1 MYNPLVN
8 KRPYGATAVDK
19 ETTIT
24 FPLDAE
30 MGIKRVFVV
39 LRKVFGVGCENC
51 DCLREDTYSSGEV
64 GGAFEGGERPR
75 EIVHANGEF
84 RFELPWRRNEDGQDI
99 FAGAFSLHEYGVYN
113 YRFEGEFADGSLAF
127 FGRDYDGTALRGDW
141 LPEWQL
147 TVSKYDYKTP
157 DWAKQGIIYQ
167 IFADRFARE
176 GDVNFAKEG
185 RLHADWYERPDIE
198 EEGKEYR
205 ADDFFGGNL
214 KGIISK
220 LDYLKELGITLIYL
234 SPIFKSGSN
243 HRYDTGDYM
252 KIDELLGDEE
262 DFKKLIAEAKKRG
275 IRIMLDGVFNHTGA
289 DSIYFNREGNYDS
302 LGAYQSKESPYYSW
316 YDFEEYPNK
325 YNCWWGSTVVPTVNK
340 SAKGYQQLVLG
351 EGGVIDKWTKLGV
364 AGWRFDVVDEL
375 PIDFTTALCGKVKS
389 EGEDVLV
396 VGEVWEDAT
405 TKISYEKWR
414 PYFMGGQLDAVMNYP
429 FKEAILKFA
438 TTGDRRA
445 FVDSVTHILEN
456 YPKESLDCLMNL
468 IDSHDTVRA
477 LTRLSGVEA
486 PESKLARANFRLSDE
501 KYALAK
507 KRLMFASKLQYLL
520 PGVPCVYY
528 GDEAGVQGFEDPLNR
543 ATYPWG
549 REDAELVAHYK
560 KLAKTRKKYED
571 FMTGETVFLPDDQL
585 VVFERRA
592 RGQRITIYANANPY
606 PVKRKVQGYSMSK
619 NQLVNAITVEPYS
632 IKVVKD

>member
-1 MYNPLVN
+1 MYNPLKH
-8 KRPYGATAVDK
+8 KRPYGATAINK

-30 MGIKRVFVV
+30 LGIKRVFIV

-51 DCLREDTYSSGEV
+51 DCLRPETYSVNEV
-64 GGAFEGGERPR
+64 GGAFS
-75 EIVHANGEF
+75 NGENPNEVVHVCYDY
-84 RFELPWRRNEDGQDI
+84 RFELPLLKTEKGKDV
-99 FAGAFSLHEYGVYN
+99 FHGAFSLQEYGVYN

-147 TVSKYDYKTP
+147 TVSKEDYKTP
-157 DWAKQGIIYQ
+157 NWAKQGVIYQ
-167 IFADRFARE
+167 IFADRFAKD
-176 GDVNFAKEG
+176 GDVNFNKKG
-185 RLHADWYERPDIE
+185 RLHKDWYERPDVA

-205 ADDFFGGNL
+205 ADDFFGGNA

-220 LDYLKELGITLIYL
+220 LDYLKELGVTLIYL
-234 SPIFKSGSN
+234 SPIFNSGSN

-252 KIDELLGDEE
+252 HIDELFGTE
-262 DFKKLIAEAKKRG
+262 DDLKTLINDAKKRG
-275 IRIMLDGVFNHTGA
+275 MRIMLDGVFNHTGS
-289 DSIYFNREGNYDS
+289 DSIYFNREGNYPS
-302 LGAYQSKESPYYSW
+302 LGAYQSKESPYYDW

-340 SAKGYQQLVLG
+340 KAKGYQELVLG
-351 EGGVIDKWTKLGV
+351 EGGVIDKWTNFGI

-375 PIDFTTALCGKVKS
+375 PIDFTTKLCEKVKS
-389 EGEDVLV
+389 EGKDTLI

-414 PYFMGGQLDAVMNYP
+414 PYFMGGQLDSVMNYP
-429 FKEAILKFA
+429 FKEAIIA
-438 TTGDRRA
+438 YVTTGDRKA
-445 FVDSVTHILEN
+445 FVDSITHILEN

-477 LTRLSGVEA
+477 LTRLSGVEM
-486 PESKLARANFRLSDE
+486 PESKKDRANFRLSQD
-501 KYALAK
+501 KYDLAK
-507 KRLMFASKLQYLL
+507 KRLKFASSLQFLL

-528 GDEAGVQGFEDPLNR
+528 GDEAGVQGFEDPMNR
-543 ATYPWG
+543 GTYPWG
-549 REDAELVAHYK
+549 REDKELLDHYK
-560 KLAKTRKKYED
+560 RLGELRQEYAD
-571 FMTGETVFLPDDQL
+571 FLTGETVFVQDDQL

-592 RGQRITIYANANPY
+592 RGQRLTIFANANPY
-606 PVKRKVQGYSMSK
+606 PVHRKIFAIDGSGQIQ
-619 NQLVNAITVEPYS
+619 NDITVEPLS
-632 IKVVKD
+632 VAICKN